1 LHSLINHN
9 EWCATLRALIDVCRA
24 RYSPIMLHRKH
35 AGDELGGP
43 LAALF
48 GAGAEAMAH
57 QTDLGE
63 AKGRE
68 E

>member
-1 LHSLINHN
+1 
-9 EWCATLRALIDVCRA
+9 
-24 RYSPIMLHRKH
+24 MLHRKH